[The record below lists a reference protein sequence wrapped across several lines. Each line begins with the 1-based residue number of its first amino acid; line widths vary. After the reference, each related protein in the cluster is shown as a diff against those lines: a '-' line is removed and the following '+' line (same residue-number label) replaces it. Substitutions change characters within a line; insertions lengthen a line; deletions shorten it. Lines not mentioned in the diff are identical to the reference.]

1 VRFLR
6 SKRGLAASAAVVML
20 ALFLVRPGA
29 EQLRTR
35 IVRVIG
41 LALGRPVEVSSVSI
55 RLLPRPGFDLQNFV
69 VHEDAAFG
77 AEPTLRAGEVT
88 ATLRLISLLRGRLE
102 IARLSL
108 TDPSINLVRNAAGRW
123 NLENL
128 LERADQTHVA
138 PTGKSKSEARPGFPY
153 IEASSARIN
162 FKFGPEKMPYTLTD
176 ADFTVWQDSEN
187 AWGMRMLAQPVRTDF
202 NLSDTGTV
210 RIQGSWQR
218 AASLRDTPLQFVVQW
233 DRSQLGQ
240 ATTLFY
246 GSDQGWRGA
255 VAVSATLSGTPGD
268 LAIQSRVA
276 VDDFRRYDLNGG
288 GALRLAAEC
297 SAHFAPL
304 ERKLSALSCRAPVGG
319 GFVTLEGEVN
329 GYNNPR
335 AYHLTFK
342 AANVPMQSLISF
354 ARHTKRNIPDDLT
367 ATGTLEAQF
376 GFVRMDGLRSS
387 RIAPS
392 VTWDGEGKTR
402 NFGMSSPLNGTS
414 LFLDRVPFSVSPG
427 TPPDSRSLSRHPP
440 PIWAAILA
448 VPHLE
453 VGPFKLSLGRPA
465 PVLVTGWSSRSEY
478 ALSIAGDAGIQRL
491 LRLARS
497 VGLPAAQ
504 PNADGFAAVDL
515 QVTGSWSAFTPATLL
530 GHAQLRSVRAEVRG
544 LNQPLEIAFANVAL
558 LPSGV
563 EVKDLSASLAAGA
576 WHGSLAFPRQ
586 CSMPAQCLVR
596 FNLHAD
602 TISTDDWSEL
612 LNAHTRTGPWYSLF
626 TPKQQAGNSYLL
638 ALHAGGQITASR
650 VAIHKLRA
658 SEVSAKVDLENGILR
673 LSDLQGDVWG
683 GRQVGEWRAD
693 FTAKPP
699 KYSGSGSLQEINLEQ
714 LSQAMHDGW
723 ITGNGTASYSATAVG
738 LTATELTASANAT
751 LQVEELEGTLPHI
764 VLDSETGPLHVRGFT
779 GGILLQNGEFEIGDC
794 KLDTSGGAFQVSGTA
809 SLRGILNIKLAR
821 AHASGGFAIVGP
833 LNAPSVAETTAA
845 EARAALKP

>member
-1 VRFLR
+1 M
-6 SKRGLAASAAVVML
+6 AAVGVVVVL

-29 EQLRTR
+29 DQLRTR
-35 IVRVIG
+35 IVRAIG

-77 AEPTLRAGEVT
+77 AEPTLRASEVT

-108 TDPSINLVRNAAGRW
+108 TEPSINLVRNAAGRW

-138 PTGKSKSEARPGFPY
+138 PTSKSKTEIRPGFPY

-187 AWGMRMLAQPVRTDF
+187 AWGMRLRAQPVRTDF
-202 NLSDTGTV
+202 NLSDTGTI

-218 AASLRDTPLQFVVQW
+218 AASLRDTPLLFEVQW

-255 VAVSATLSGTPGD
+255 VTVSAALSGTPSD
-268 LAIQSRVA
+268 LAIRSSVA

-297 SAHFAPL
+297 GAHFAPL
-304 ERKLSALSCRAPVGG
+304 ERKLSKLSCRAPVSG

-329 GYNNPR
+329 GYDQSRTYTLSFNAR
-335 AYHLTFK
+335 
-342 AANVPMQSLISF
+342 NVPMQSLVAF

-367 ATGTLEAQF
+367 ATGTLDAQF
-376 GFVRMDGLRSS
+376 RFVRTEGLRGPAI
-387 RIAPS
+387 RRAIPPQI
-392 VTWDGEGKTR
+392 TWSGEGKTR
-402 NFGMSSPLNGTS
+402 NFGISSALNGTS

-427 TPPDSRSLSRHPP
+427 TAPDTRSLSHHAP

-448 VPHLE
+448 VPHLQ
-453 VGPFKLSLGRPA
+453 VGPFKLSLGGPA
-465 PVLVTGWSSRSEY
+465 PVVVSGWSSHSEY
-478 ALSIAGDAGIQRL
+478 ALSIVGDARIRHL
-491 LRLARS
+491 LQLARS
-497 VGLPAAQ
+497 VGLPSAQ
-504 PNADGFAAVDL
+504 PNADGIASVDL
-515 QVTGSWSAFTPATLL
+515 QVAGSWSAFSPATIL
-530 GHAQLRSVRAEVRG
+530 GQAQLRSVRAEVRG
-544 LNQPLEIAFANVAL
+544 LNKPLEIASASISL

-563 EVKDLSASLAAGA
+563 EVKDVLATLAGTT
-576 WHGSLAFPRQ
+576 WRGSLAFPRQ
-586 CSMPAQCLVR
+586 CSLPAQCLVR

-602 TISTDDWSEL
+602 TIATDEWSEL
-612 LNAHTRTGPWYSLF
+612 LNAHPRTGPWYSLF
-626 TPKQQAGNSYLL
+626 TSNQQAGNSYLL
-638 ALHAGGQITASR
+638 ALHAGGEVTASH

-658 SEVSAKVDLENGILR
+658 TQVSAKVDLENGVLR
-673 LSDLQGDVWG
+673 LSDLEGDVWG

-699 KYSGSGSLQEINLEQ
+699 KYSGSGSFQEIDLEQ

-738 LTATELTASANAT
+738 LTAAELMASANAT

-764 VLDSETGPLHVRGFT
+764 VLDSETGPLHVLGFS

-809 SLRGILNIKLAR
+809 SLGGILNVKLAR
-821 AHASGGFAIVGP
+821 AHAGGFAIVGP
-833 LNAPSVAETTAA
+833 LNAPSVAETAAA